1 VSLVRE
7 SQVDAFITAVKQSFY
22 SRRLADGTI
31 AEADMPDTLFAS
43 PPSMGA
49 AVLRI

>member
-7 SQVDAFITAVKQSFY
+7 SQVGAFIAAVKQSFY
-22 SRRLADGTI
+22 SSRLADGTI
-31 AEADMPDTLFAS
+31 AEADLPDTLFAS

-49 AVLRI
+49 AVLKI